1 MSEAPADSVEAQL
14 AAVDLEPGRP
24 IIVSDADEVL
34 FAFMAGF
41 ERYLNQQGF
50 NFLWDS
56 YALLGNI
63 RRATDGEAIERE
75 EVQRLLASFFVE
87 RTEHLEPIPGA
98 AEALAALSK
107 RAQVVILSNVP
118 HRQRPARLKALASN
132 GMPYPLISNEGVKGP
147 AVRALADRVG
157 APVVFIDDIPRQH
170 ASVRQAVADAFCL
183 HFVGDARLA
192 RLLEKAEDS
201 DHRADV
207 WDEAL
212 PVIEA
217 RLTALGY

>member
-1 MSEAPADSVEAQL
+1 MSDTTVDSLEAQL
-14 AAVDLEPGRP
+14 ADLVLEPGRP
-24 IIVSDADEVL
+24 IVVSDADEVL

-41 ERYLNQQGF
+41 EHYLQLQSF
-50 NFLWDS
+50 KFHWDS

-63 RRATDGEAIERE
+63 RRLTDGVAVERD
-75 EVQRLLASFFVE
+75 EVQRLLASFFAE

-98 AEALAALSK
+98 AEALAALAK
-107 RAQVVILSNVP
+107 RAQIVILSNVP
-118 HRQRPARLKALASN
+118 HGQRQARLKALANN

-157 APVVFIDDIPRQH
+157 APVFFIDDIPRQH
-170 ASVRQAVADAFCL
+170 SSVRQAVADAFCL
-183 HFVGDARLA
+183 HFVGEPRLA
-192 RLLEKAEDS
+192 RLLEKAEHS
-201 DHRADV
+201 DHRADI

-217 RLTALGY
+217 RLTAFGY